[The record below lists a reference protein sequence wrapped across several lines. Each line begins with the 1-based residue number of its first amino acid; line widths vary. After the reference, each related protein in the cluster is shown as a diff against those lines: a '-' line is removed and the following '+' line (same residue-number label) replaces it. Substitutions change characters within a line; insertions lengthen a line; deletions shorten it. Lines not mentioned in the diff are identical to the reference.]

1 MANCAIFSTFVA
13 VLDIIEIY
21 KRRVIAVVLLA
32 SNAYAA
38 AMPDAEIDVPS
49 DTAVSMT
56 MVADSVTV
64 KKPGLIQRVID
75 YFTDANKE
83 HPDKAFDISFIGGP
97 EYSSETGFGV
107 GIIGS
112 GLYTAGKQWRTDTVT
127 PKSNV
132 SLKFEVATHQY
143 YKGGAEGIHIFPK
156 DRMRLIY
163 DTYFYSFKDKMWG
176 VGYDM
181 GSDDAN
187 ESVFKRLEAR
197 VKLDYVVRLGPNM
210 FLGPSGMFTYAN
222 ARRVDNPELL
232 CGQKDKIYTTGLG
245 LTLLLDSRD
254 FAPNAYRGVYVKV
267 DQVFNPSFM
276 GNKYAFSYT
285 EAIAAVY
292 CRAWRG
298 AVIAPMVHARFTY
311 GDTPWSMMSTF
322 GGSHYM
328 RGYYEGRYRDKCV
341 MDATV
346 EFRQH
351 VWGRNGIVV
360 WLGAGTIFP
369 NFAALRLDR
378 VLPNGGIGYRWEFK
392 KRVNVRLDVGF
403 GRGEKGVNFSINEAF

>member
-1 MANCAIFSTFVA
+1 MAVM
-13 VLDIIEIY
+13 
-21 KRRVIAVVLLA
+21 LLA
-32 SNAYAA
+32 SNACAA
-38 AMPDAEIDVPS
+38 SVTSDAGVDEPN
-49 DTAVSMT
+49 DTVVAVT
-56 MVADSVTV
+56 ATADSAVV
-64 KKPGLIQRVID
+64 KKPGLIQRVIN

-97 EYSSETGFGV
+97 HYSSETGFGV

-132 SLKFEVATHQY
+132 ALKFDVATHQY
-143 YKGGAEGIHIFPK
+143 YKVGAEGIHIFPK

-176 VGYDM
+176 IGYDM

-222 ARRVDNPELL
+222 ARRVDNPEVL

-254 FAPNAYRGVYVKV
+254 FAPNAYKGVYVKV

-346 EFRQH
+346 ELRQH